1 MRYQALFAI
10 GCVCL
15 MGCTPLPEP
24 TASPEPAT
32 TPAAEST
39 TPETN
44 TTEAAAAAI
53 PEAAAPAESEAAAPP
68 VAAAVEPAP
77 APETERVKAAVGVG
91 KKGRSL
97 DGESGM
103 IVTPVKAF
111 FSVQE
116 KLAFEVQLRKALDLY
131 KATNGNFPKSQA
143 EFDTHIASQVKL
155 PQLPAGHKYVYD
167 PQQGELQVERP
178 K

>member
-1 MRYQALFAI
+1 MVTSAI
-10 GCVCL
+10 PG
-15 MGCTPLPEP
+15 
-24 TASPEPAT
+24 
-32 TPAAEST
+32 
-39 TPETN
+39 
-44 TTEAAAAAI
+44 AAAAI
-53 PEAAAPAESEAAAPP
+53 SGKPGAAPAEA
-68 VAAAVEPAP
+68 

-116 KLAFEVQLRKALDLY
+116 KLAFEVQLKQAMDLY
-131 KATNGNFPKSQA
+131 KATNGNLPKSHDDFMAQ
-143 EFDTHIASQVKL
+143 IVKANRINL
-155 PQLPAGHKYVYD
+155 PELPAGHKYVYN